1 MLSLSNTLDIIVRGH
16 GQPGNRAIK
25 NNDNNNIWQLDDDY
39 DVDDDDDH
47 GDDDHNHIN
56 DNSSSS

>member
-25 NNDNNNIWQLDDDY
+25 NNDNNNICKLNDDY
-39 DVDDDDDH
+39 DVDDGD